1 MKNNKH
7 YDIREIFEQ
16 MELDLIASMHKAFYF
31 HQREQKKEGFEWEQ
45 WQLSKLRG
53 LEEYRK
59 RNRKIVESYNKPIEE
74 CINQQL
80 KASEASGTNRFKRF
94 LGKIKAFFH
103 IKDKKATITFPEDRK
118 PKDKVQELK
127 EVIARATHNLI
138 PEDNSFFGVNEKK
151 LDALQKSVENDLKKA
166 QYSVLRKMDDV
177 YRQTIFKSQMYMQ
190 AGTVTLNKAIDM
202 ATKDF
207 LKQGINSIQYKDGK
221 RVNIASYAEMC
232 LRTANH
238 RAMLLGEGTK
248 RDEWNIH
255 LVVVSAHANTCPMC
269 EPWQGKVLIDDVF
282 SHPSQEYIDKY
293 IGKYK
298 LLSEAIKAGL
308 LHPNCRHGLSTYF
321 EGVTTLPKVPD
332 GKEAIATY
340 EAEQKQR
347 AYERAIRKQKRIV
360 QGTCDDVSRQQE
372 QIKLQALQKK
382 LREHLAKHKE
392 LRRNYEREKPDFRN
406 IKEINY
412 TQDLKQYEKYKEV
425 LGKEAP
431 ETFDKFRELKYN
443 NSKEWSIKQREYSTI
458 NAINNKDWS
467 DVYKEKVKNIYIMT
481 LEEII

>member
-16 MELDLIASMHKAFYF
+16 MELDLIASMHKTFYF

-127 EVIARATHNLI
+127 EVIARATHNPI

-238 RAMLLGEGTK
+238 RAMLLAEGTK

-255 LVVVSAHANTCPMC
+255 LVVVSAHANTCPLC
-269 EPWQGKVLIDDVF
+269 ELWQGKILIDDVF
-282 SHPSQEYIDKY
+282 SHPSEEYINKY

-298 LLSEAIKAGL
+298 LLSEAIKVGL
-308 LHPNCRHGLSTYF
+308 LHPNCRHSLSTYF
-321 EGVTTLPKVPD
+321 EGITTLPKIPN
-332 GKEAIATY
+332 GKEAIETY

-360 QGTCDDVSRQQE
+360 QGTCDDASRQQE

-382 LREHLAKHKE
+382 LREHLANHKE
-392 LRRNYEREKPDFRN
+392 LRRNYEREK
-406 IKEINY
+406 
-412 TQDLKQYEKYKEV
+412 V
-425 LGKEAP
+425 
-431 ETFDKFRELKYN
+431 
-443 NSKEWSIKQREYSTI
+443 
-458 NAINNKDWS
+458 
-467 DVYKEKVKNIYIMT
+467 KV
-481 LEEII
+481 